1 MSAAVET
8 SGERAASGDRQQG
21 GRVIG
26 RLAAVATGGCGAVQP
41 MRSLLSRGIYPI
53 MAVSTAEEL
62 TKKVIQDGK
71 KLAYPKLK
79 ALFDVLFL
87 IGVVLLLI
95 KLGTLLLNRITP
107 LDITLIGG
115 KLIWNIGP
123 LALMI
128 AAGIGSG
135 ILKDKY
141 RED

>member
-1 MSAAVET
+1 M
-8 SGERAASGDRQQG
+8 
-21 GRVIG
+21 
-26 RLAAVATGGCGAVQP
+26 
-41 MRSLLSRGIYPI
+41 
-53 MAVSTAEEL
+53 